1 MSIKQKIEA
10 PSTLKESTHTT
21 QIAKMTTIRNRF
33 QPLYMDS
40 SSEEETAEP
49 VRSTTPPY
57 YPFPAT
63 PTEIAYVKT
72 LDDALKQNEEPNR
85 FRSWTGTETSTRSIE
100 PRTTDSM
107 RFPSFKA
114 TSFPRK
120 PVKILSVNSNSDFP
134 SLSTMAA
141 ALPSTSEP
149 KVRWKDSFAKKV
161 EDLRVKE
168 EAEDQRT
175 KEEAESQRRQN
186 LFLMNTLAPRFR
198 RRIED
203 IMQEETEDHDADNVA
218 YYPEEDTFVAEPE
231 EGYDDADD
239 NEQ

>member
-1 MSIKQKIEA
+1 
-10 PSTLKESTHTT
+10 
-21 QIAKMTTIRNRF
+21 MTTIRNRF

-40 SSEEETAEP
+40 SSEEETTEP
-49 VRSTTPPY
+49 VRSATPAFAPV
-57 YPFPAT
+57 PAT
-63 PTEIAYVKT
+63 PAEIAYVKT

-85 FRSWTGTETSTRSIE
+85 FRIWTGTETSTRSVE

-114 TSFPRK
+114 TPFPRK
-120 PVKILSVNSNSDFP
+120 PIKILSVNSNTDFP

-141 ALPSTSEP
+141 ALPSTGEP

-161 EDLRVKE
+161 EDLRLKE
-168 EAEDQRT
+168 EAEGQRA
-175 KEEAESQRRQN
+175 KEDAESQRRQN

-203 IMQEETEDHDADNVA
+203 IMQEETEVQEEDQDNVA
-218 YYPEEDTFVAEPE
+218 YYPEEDTFIAEPE
-231 EGYDDADD
+231 EAYDNTPLDADD
-239 NEQ
+239 E